1 MASFSSA
8 ISEDIKLFFV
18 NILIE
23 ILEKDG
29 AWKMGGGSGVKGGHE
44 VTP

>member
-1 MASFSSA
+1 MASFSSV
-8 ISEDIKLFFV
+8 ISEDIKLFFL

-29 AWKMGGGSGVKGGHE
+29 AWKMGGSGVKGGHE
-44 VTP
+44 VTPY